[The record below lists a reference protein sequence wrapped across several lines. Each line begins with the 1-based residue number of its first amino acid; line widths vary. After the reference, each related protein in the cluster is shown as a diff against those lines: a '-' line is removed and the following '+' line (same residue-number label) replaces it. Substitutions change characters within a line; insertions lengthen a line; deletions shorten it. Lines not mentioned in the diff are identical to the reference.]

1 MKILKKLIPVILVLS
16 MLLLCGCAAGEPGKD
31 GANGKSAYEIA
42 VENGFRG
49 TESEWIASLKG
60 QDAPSNV
67 PTIGE
72 NGNWWVNGKDTGVKA
87 EGSEIINNTL
97 KDPSLEGKKIVC
109 LGDDTFAKLTE
120 GSSVGEY
127 IAALTGAEVT
137 DIAFPGATMAKNPY
151 YKLDPFSMYK
161 IADTLSSGNFKT
173 MKNKATD
180 TGDQTIINSVDALSK
195 IDLSKVDMLVIC
207 FGMNDYINDVAL
219 SSKDPLSVDTYAGAL
234 AYSIESICAQFP
246 SLKVYVTTPLYR
258 GFADGKNSDDRL
270 NENGDNLRA
279 FANKAIEVSRSYLIP
294 VVDNYSSLGINKV
307 NLSYYYAND
316 NLAAPNKNGREL
328 AARHIAKALF

>member
-1 MKILKKLIPVILVLS
+1 MKILMKLVPVVLILS
-16 MLLLCGCAAGEPGKD
+16 MLLLCGCSAGEPGKD

-87 EGSEIINNTL
+87 EGNEIINNTL
-97 KDPSLEGKKIVC
+97 NDPTLEGKKIVC
-109 LGDDTFAKLTE
+109 LGDETFADVAD
-120 GSSVGEY
+120 GSSIGEY

-151 YKLDPFSMYK
+151 YKLEPFSMYK
-161 IADTLSSGNFKT
+161 IADTLASGSFKT
-173 MKNKATD
+173 MKSKAD
-180 TGDQTIINSVDALSK
+180 DLGDATIKASVDTLSK
-195 IDLSKVDMLVIC
+195 TNFDKVDMLVIC
-207 FGMNDYINDVAL
+207 FGMNDYLNDVSL
-219 SSKDPLSVDTYAGAL
+219 SSNKALDVESYAGAL
-234 AYSIESICAQFP
+234 AHTIETLCAQYP
-246 SLKVYVTTPLYR
+246 GLKVFVTTPLFR

-270 NENGDNLRA
+270 NENGDSLRT
-279 FANKAIEVSRSYLIP
+279 FANKAVEVSRSYLIP

-316 NLAAPNKNGREL
+316 NLASPNKNGREL